1 MPGGLRL
8 TRLSVWPV
16 GLTTPGPSAR
26 TDNVL
31 NNMVVLRVT
40 TPVAAEMLGTV
51 GLVEMTHG
59 APGNGIGVKR
69 GPSETGGQGHGRQW
83 QDMSFLFFLFVL
95 CVHFFFVLRR
105 KRQHK
110 QKTTAKTNANVFPI
124 HPSASE
130 L

>member
-1 MPGGLRL
+1 MPGGLKL

-31 NNMVVLRVT
+31 NNTVVLRVT
-40 TPVAAEMLGTV
+40 TPVVAEMLGTV

-95 CVHFFFVLRR
+95 CVLFFSCCEEKDNER
-105 KRQHK
+105 KCLPDPSIRIR
-110 QKTTAKTNANVFPI
+110 TLNVT
-124 HPSASE
+124 
-130 L
+130 